1 MRVSFSVGVVVA
13 VVALV
18 NLALPHAAG
27 AGLPLGVNPV
37 VCLELGACGGGGGR
51 G

>member
-18 NLALPHAAG
+18 NLALPHAA
-27 AGLPLGVNPV
+27 AEGLPLGGPPRS
-37 VCLELGACGGGGGR
+37 G
-51 G
+51 